1 MGFMVLT
8 LAGLSPTPA
17 TSNILNPT
25 RLKSSN
31 VPLKAFQK
39 MYVSSMTSL
48 TTRKRGRPSKGAR
61 HVVTARMDA
70 VEAEKL
76 FKVAEARGLSVS
88 ELIASHMTAYLAS
101 VDLDAL
107 VSQEALPIAQ
117 AS

>member
-1 MGFMVLT
+1 MTASLLLT
-8 LAGLSPTPA
+8 LGQSKA
-17 TSNILNPT
+17 TRPD
-25 RLKSSN
+25 

-48 TTRKRGRPSKGAR
+48 NARKRGRPSKGAR

-76 FKVAEARGLSVS
+76 FKVAEVLGLSVS
-88 ELIASHMTAYLAS
+88 ELIAGHMAEYLAS
-101 VDLDAL
+101 IDLDSL
-107 VSQEALPIAQ
+107 VSQEALPIAK